1 MDLASPSYPRV
12 FHRHYL
18 LHTPLSI
25 CKSLRSRD
33 LKVELIC
40 QETED
45 VHGGCRTPIP
55 PLEGLINEKSGKSG
69 HIALETV

>member
-1 MDLASPSYPRV
+1 MDLTSPSYPRV
-12 FHRHYL
+12 FHRDHI
-18 LHTPLSI
+18 LHTSFSI
-25 CKSLRSRD
+25 CKSPHPRD

-40 QETED
+40 QEKED

-55 PLEGLINEKSGKSG
+55 PLEGLVNEKSGKSG

>member
-1 MDLASPSYPRV
+1 MDSTSFSYPRV
-12 FHRHYL
+12 FHRNHL
-18 LHTPLSI
+18 LHTSFSI
-25 CKSLRSRD
+25 CKSLHSRD
-33 LKVELIC
+33 LEVELIC

-45 VHGGCRTPIP
+45 AHGGCRTPIP